1 MIFKWVRRS
10 ALYIEWF
17 MATSRLH
24 LSSPAA
30 GRKL

>member
-17 MATSRLH
+17 KATSRFALFTRV
-24 LSSPAA
+24 A
-30 GRKL
+30 RQKL